1 MSRQR
6 TRKPAVGIQLF
17 PFLAVLICTMGALIV
32 LLVLV
37 VSQARVHA
45 DAIAENRVQRAAVAD
60 VRCVVAMAVA
70 GARFGQRVEVA
81 GVGQAVDIRHRP
93 LGFADDVAHDGR
105 ADEARAAG
113 D

>member
-1 MSRQR
+1 MRERGLEQR
-6 TRKPAVGIQLF
+6 VGPSDVGPDEWRCAVDRAVDVAFGGEVKHGVG
-17 PFLAVLICTMGALIV
+17 PHLAE
-32 LLVLV
+32 
-37 VSQARVHA
+37 
-45 DAIAENRVQRAAVAD
+45 DRVQRAAVAD

-105 ADEARAAG
+105 ADKARAAG